1 MAGLVLVACFLSILF
16 SGVAGVLKK
25 EEIDD
30 AEVGPYSLTTPPLA
44 TIAFFPPNNGYWGT
58 QQGAP
63 QTMVAV
69 ADAVRAQEGTYTAAS
84 SFAGSTP
91 RSIVIDFFGTSITP
105 YFTLSNNFA
114 TEVDITLDDRQL
126 YSMRHVAGSRNEDF
140 SYKVPGV
147 SYVNLSPGQHR
158 MEIKVVAFTESR
170 LNFVS
175 FDYAEFSYDSLEAEA
190 WQNRTSSRSSPDVEQ
205 EKVGGGNQT
214 AAIVGGTIGG
224 AAVLAALVLVIYFR
238 SRRSR
243 DTSHTS
249 DSSSIEKIPP
259 GGHHSLHPRRQ
270 SVFPRWFGSF
280 TAAHSG
286 SSRDGPTPDPS
297 TMPSIS
303 THQPHPGGSGSGR
316 MGGGGGDSGDR
327 HSMVSSHMSASTKA
341 HPLYLHIGP
350 DGNSQ
355 WLSSPSEVH
364 RLHLNSMSPP
374 IHHGSPNRRNSD
386 DRLDSLGLHL
396 NTIQT
401 PKTPYQ
407 TVASPGGASIA
418 AAARELHTPYQYS
431 IPDPPPPGH
440 YSSSDH
446 R

>member
-1 MAGLVLVACFLSILF
+1 MAGLVLVAFFLSILF
-16 SGVAGVLKK
+16 SGVTGVKK
-25 EEIDD
+25 TQEIDD
-30 AEVGPYSLTTPPLA
+30 ADVGPYSLTNPPLG
-44 TIAFFPPNNGYWGT
+44 TIAFLPPNNGYWGT
-58 QQGAP
+58 QQGAA

-69 ADAVRAQEGTYTAAS
+69 ADAVRAHEGTYTAAS
-84 SFAGSTP
+84 SFAGTTP

-105 YFTLSNNFA
+105 YFTLSNNFV
-114 TEVDITLDDRQL
+114 TECDITLDDKQL
-126 YSMRHVAGSRNEDF
+126 YELRHTPGSRQEDF

-147 SYVNLSPGQHR
+147 TYVDLAPGLHR
-158 MEIKVVAFTESR
+158 LEIKVRPFTEGPTGR

-175 FDYAEFSYDSLEAEA
+175 FDYAEFTYDTTEAEG
-190 WQNRTSSRSSPDVEQ
+190 WLNRTSTARLGTSPDVETS
-205 EKVGGGNQT
+205 KDGGNQT
-214 AAIVGGTIGG
+214 AAIVGGTLGG

-243 DTSHTS
+243 GMSSS
-249 DSSSIEKIPP
+249 DSSSIEKI
-259 GGHHSLHPRRQ
+259 HHHNHPRRQ

-280 TAAHSG
+280 TAAHS
-286 SSRDGPTPDPS
+286 SSGPTPDPS

-303 THQPHPGGSGSGR
+303 THQPHPGGSG
-316 MGGGGGDSGDR
+316 GGGGGHRGHDGDR
-327 HSMVSSHMSASTKA
+327 HSMVSSMSTSTKA
-341 HPLYLHIGP
+341 HPMYLHIGP

-364 RLHLNSMSPP
+364 RLHLNSMSPQQP
-374 IHHGSPNRRNSD
+374 IHHGSPGRRNSD

-407 TVASPGGASIA
+407 TVASPGGGSIA

-431 IPDPPPPGH
+431 IPDPPPPSGSSGH
-440 YSSSDH
+440 